1 MIIGGIDPGLVATGY
16 GVLTDGVLTHAGI
29 VRGNPKLKTSQR
41 VDAIALELFER
52 LSPLGIDVLAVEHMV
67 YRGGKQRTNPAILLA
82 LNLVAGACWCL
93 ADKVNW
99 YVPTEWK
106 GRLDKDVA
114 INRMMLTLSTS
125 ERKILEDIK
134 PASLRHNAAD
144 GVGLALFESGRLT
157 PHTVKIK
164 PR

>member
-29 VRGNPKLKTSQR
+29 VRGNPKLKTSAR
-41 VDAIALELFER
+41 VNAIALELFER
-52 LSPLGIDVLAVEHMV
+52 LSPLGIDILAVEHMV

-82 LNLVAGACWCL
+82 LNLVGGASWCL
-93 ADKVNW
+93 ADEVNW

-106 GRLDKDVA
+106 GRLDKDAA
-114 INRMMLTLSTS
+114 ISRIMLTLSAS
-125 ERKILEDIK
+125 ERKIVEDIK
-134 PASLRHNAAD
+134 PEGLRHNALD
-144 GVGLALFESGRLT
+144 GIGLALFEAGRLT
-157 PHTVKIK
+157 PHTVRIT